1 MELIVKARNIDIE
14 YNGKQILDI
23 DDLEIYSYDKIGSV
37 GKNGVGKTTLLKIL
51 LEQMKLEKAEIITY
65 GKISYIP
72 QLEQIKIDNVEDKSI
87 LGKLNIHNII
97 GDELSGGKETKF
109 IV

>member
-23 DDLEIYSYDKIGSV
+23 DDLEIYSYDKIGIV

-51 LEQMKLEKAEIITY
+51 LEQIKLEKAEIKTY
-65 GKISYIP
+65 GKI
-72 QLEQIKIDNVEDKSI
+72 
-87 LGKLNIHNII
+87 
-97 GDELSGGKETKF
+97 
-109 IV
+109 

>member
-23 DDLEIYSYDKIGSV
+23 DDLEIYSYDKIGIV

-51 LEQMKLEKAEIITY
+51 LEQ
-65 GKISYIP
+65 
-72 QLEQIKIDNVEDKSI
+72 IK
-87 LGKLNIHNII
+87 
-97 GDELSGGKETKF
+97 
-109 IV
+109 

>member
-23 DDLEIYSYDKIGSV
+23 DDLEIYSYDKIGIV

-51 LEQMKLEKAEIITY
+51 LEQIKLEKAEIKFDDINLLFPCALQGSTIPERTPNANDLLFDSPFPASDIEIIAPS
-65 GKISYIP
+65 GK
-72 QLEQIKIDNVEDKSI
+72 
-87 LGKLNIHNII
+87 
-97 GDELSGGKETKF
+97 F
-109 IV
+109 

>member
-23 DDLEIYSYDKIGSV
+23 DDLEIYSYDKIGIV

-51 LEQMKLEKAEIITY
+51 LE
-65 GKISYIP
+65 
-72 QLEQIKIDNVEDKSI
+72 
-87 LGKLNIHNII
+87 
-97 GDELSGGKETKF
+97 
-109 IV
+109 

>member
-23 DDLEIYSYDKIGSV
+23 DDLEIYSYDKIGIV

-51 LEQMKLEKAEIITY
+51 LEQIC
-65 GKISYIP
+65 SF
-72 QLEQIKIDNVEDKSI
+72 N
-87 LGKLNIHNII
+87 
-97 GDELSGGKETKF
+97 
-109 IV
+109 

>member
-23 DDLEIYSYDKIGSV
+23 DDLEIYSYDKIGIV

-51 LEQMKLEKAEIITY
+51 LEQIKLLLVQKSTMVQNLLHL
-65 GKISYIP
+65 K
-72 QLEQIKIDNVEDKSI
+72 QQI
-87 LGKLNIHNII
+87 
-97 GDELSGGKETKF
+97 
-109 IV
+109 